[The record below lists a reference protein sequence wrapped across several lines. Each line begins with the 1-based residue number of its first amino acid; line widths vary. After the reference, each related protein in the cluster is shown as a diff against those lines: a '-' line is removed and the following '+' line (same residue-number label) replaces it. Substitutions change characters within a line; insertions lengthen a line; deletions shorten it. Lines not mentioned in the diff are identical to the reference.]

1 MLPWS
6 SPYMWPRSIYNAHMI
21 QYYSKHKNGTLA
33 QSCFYN
39 IMYAYKTL
47 LPKTKLHF
55 SLLLYNIAQFGNFV
69 LKICINAKYK
79 ENKR

>member
-1 MLPWS
+1 MLPGS
-6 SPYMWPRSIYNAHMI
+6 LPVYVTRSIYNAHMI

-47 LPKTKLHF
+47 LPESKATLGV
-55 SLLLYNIAQFGNFV
+55 IAIQYCTLWQF
-69 LKICINAKYK
+69 CA
-79 ENKR
+79 

>member
-6 SPYMWPRSIYNAHMI
+6 LPVYVDRSIYNAHMI

-39 IMYAYKTL
+39 IMYEDKTL
-47 LPKTKLHF
+47 LPQTKLHLA
-55 SLLLYNIAQFGNFV
+55 LLLYNIAHFSNFV